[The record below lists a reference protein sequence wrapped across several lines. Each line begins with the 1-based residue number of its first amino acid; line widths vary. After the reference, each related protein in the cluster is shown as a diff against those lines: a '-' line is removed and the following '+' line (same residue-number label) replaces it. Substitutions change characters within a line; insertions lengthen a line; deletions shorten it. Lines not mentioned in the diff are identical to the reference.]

1 MTDTN
6 FYKSLGLP
14 PIDQIGFVVR
24 DLDAWIAR
32 YDALFGPF
40 SRMDGSVQAARYR
53 GCDEDVKLA
62 IGFGRS
68 GDLEIEF
75 IEWQSGHSPHRE
87 FIDAGREGMHHVR
100 FRVDDCDGWI
110 EKMRTVGFEP
120 IWYKQWDADTVFT
133 YMERPGDPTLIEF
146 LQMPQYK
153 YNNATKPE

>member
-40 SRMDGSVQAARYR
+40 SLMDGSVQGADYR
-53 GCDEDVKLA
+53 GRSEDVKLA
-62 IGFGRS
+62 LAFGRS

-75 IEWQSGHSPHRE
+75 IEWREGRSPHRE
-87 FIDAGREGMHHVR
+87 FIERGGEGMHHVR
-100 FRVDDCDGWI
+100 FRVDDCNAWI
-110 EKMRTVGFEP
+110 EKLKTVGFKP
-120 IWYKQWDADTVFT
+120 IWYKVWDADTVFT
-133 YMERPGDPTLIEF
+133 YMERDNDPVIVEF
-146 LQMPQYK
+146 LQMPQHK
-153 YNNATKPE
+153 YNNAIQGE

>member
-1 MTDTN
+1 MTDSN

-40 SRMDGSVQAARYR
+40 SRIDGSVAGAQYR
-53 GCDEDVKLA
+53 GRSEDVKLA

-75 IEWQSGHSPHRE
+75 IEWREGQSPHRE
-87 FIDAGREGMHHVR
+87 FIDKGREGMHHVR
-100 FRVDDCDGWI
+100 FRVEDCDGWI

-146 LQMPQYK
+146 LQMPQHK
-153 YNNATKPE
+153 YNNATQ